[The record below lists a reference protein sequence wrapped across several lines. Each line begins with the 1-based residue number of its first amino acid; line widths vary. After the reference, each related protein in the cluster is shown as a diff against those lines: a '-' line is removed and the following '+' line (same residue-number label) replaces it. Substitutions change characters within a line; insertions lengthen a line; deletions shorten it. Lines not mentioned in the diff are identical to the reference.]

1 MARTAATAT
10 TDHEATTAG
19 PLTPEEAGRWLSD
32 LFEQHGRM
40 VYGVCRVLLRDPQ
53 DAEDASQQTFLS
65 AHRSLLAGTRP
76 RDPAAWLGTIARNE
90 CRERIRARAAVPLAL
105 VRDPAAPVQ
114 LDDIT
119 GGREEVEALC
129 AALAELPHQ
138 QREAIVLREFY
149 GLSYDEVRAALG
161 VTDSA
166 VESLIFRARK
176 RLQKELRPARAASG
190 ALALPVA
197 LHSSLAH
204 AVPGFAG
211 AHRASVLAKLAGA
224 PVAAKLAATTLA
236 VTVAGVVGTAA
247 VQQSHHHGTHAVRP
261 RVEPSP
267 LSAPTPSVGSA
278 DLVSIPRGPESP
290 PVPRAA
296 GRAGATNGSH
306 AGGTTHNQQGNQG
319 EPAAVQDSD
328 EEQGDVS
335 DDSSSEDTATDDTA
349 SGSGSDSGSGDANL
363 DGGGTDS
370 GSGDSGD
377 QTSDRSSGGDG
388 DGDSAPTDGQG

>member
-10 TDHEATTAG
+10 TDHEATAAG

-105 VRDPAAPVQ
+105 AGDPAAPVQ
-114 LDDIT
+114 LDDVT

-129 AALAELPHQ
+129 AALAELPPQ

-197 LHSSLAH
+197 LHSSLAR

-211 AHRASVLAKLAGA
+211 AHRAGILAKLASA
-224 PVAAKLAATTLA
+224 PVAAKLAAATLA

-247 VQQSHHHGTHAVRP
+247 VQRPNHHGTHAVRP
-261 RVEPSP
+261 RVEMRP
-267 LSAPTPSVGSA
+267 LSAPTSPMNSA
-278 DLVSIPRGPESP
+278 DLVSVPPGPESP
-290 PVPRAA
+290 PVHRAD
-296 GRAGATNGSH
+296 GRAGATEDSH
-306 AGGTTHNQQGNQG
+306 GGGAAHHEQGGQD
-319 EPAAVQDSD
+319 EPAAVQDND
-328 EEQGDVS
+328 QEQSDVS
-335 DDSSSEDTATDDTA
+335 DDSASDDTA
-349 SGSGSDSGSGDANL
+349 SDSGSGDANV
-363 DGGGTDS
+363 DGGDTDA

-377 QTSDRSSGGDG
+377 QTANRSSGGDG
-388 DGDSAPTDGQG
+388 DGDAAPADGQS